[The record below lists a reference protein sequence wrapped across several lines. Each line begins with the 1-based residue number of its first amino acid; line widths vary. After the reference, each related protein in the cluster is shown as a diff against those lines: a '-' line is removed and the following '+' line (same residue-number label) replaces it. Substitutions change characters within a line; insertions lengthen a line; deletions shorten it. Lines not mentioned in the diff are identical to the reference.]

1 MIKRKPLIRNVTRVV
16 VNDVVTTALNPH
28 GIPGDAI
35 VTKKGVA
42 ILTKDGKFILTK

>member
-1 MIKRKPLIRNVTRVV
+1 MKRRPLIRNVTRVV
-16 VNDVVTTALNPH
+16 VNDVITTVLNPH

-35 VTKKGVA
+35 VTKGGVA